1 MTVYSYL
8 IEYNRYLNIVGIGAV
23 ILLAYIC
30 SVNRL
35 AVRWRLV
42 FMALLMQF
50 GIGFFM
56 LRTSIGLTVVGK
68 IATVVGHLYQAAEV
82 GSRFIFGSL
91 VDASGPWGFIFAV
104 KVLPIIIFFGSFMA
118 MLFYLG
124 LIQPVVRCISV
135 IVRPLLGTSGAETL
149 CAIANSFLGQTE
161 APLLIRH
168 YLPHMTNSEMAVVM
182 ISGMGTI
189 SGSILVVFAAMG
201 VPTNHLLTASVMAIP
216 ATILIAKI
224 LYPETEKPQ
233 TSADVQISA
242 MSESRNVLDAIAQG
256 TSDGL
261 QLALNVGAMLVSF
274 LALIAIING
283 LLGWVT
289 WIINSTLMY
298 YHSTTV
304 LPTLSLNFI
313 FSYIFAPFAYLLG
326 FVGHEAY
333 VAAQLLGTKVTIN
346 ELVAYSQMVA
356 AGLSERT
363 IAIMTYA
370 LCGFSNFSCI
380 GIQLGGI
387 GALVPQKRG
396 ILSSFGLRAVL
407 GGALANILS
416 AIVVGLLL

>member
-1 MTVYSYL
+1 MTFYSYL
-8 IEYNRYLNIVGIGAV
+8 VEYNRYLNIVGIAAV
-23 ILLAYIC
+23 ILLAYGC

-50 GIGFFM
+50 GIAFFM
-56 LRTSIGLTVVGK
+56 LRTSIGVTVVGT
-68 IATVVGHLYQAAEV
+68 IADMVSYLYQAAEV

-91 VDASGPWGFIFAV
+91 VDQSGPWGFIFAV

-124 LIQPVVRCISV
+124 LIQPIVRIMSV
-135 IVRPLLGTSGAETL
+135 IMQPFLGTSGAETL

-168 YLPHMTNSEMAVVM
+168 YLHDMTNSEIAVVM

-189 SGSILVVFAAMG
+189 SGSILVVFATMG

-224 LYPETEKPQ
+224 LYPETEKPK
-233 TSADVQISA
+233 TSAGVQISA
-242 MSESRNVLDAIAQG
+242 MSQSRNVFDAIAQG
-256 TSDGL
+256 TFDGL
-261 QLALNVGAMLVSF
+261 QLALNVGAMLISF

-283 LLGWVT
+283 LLGWLT
-289 WIINSTLMY
+289 WVINSTLIY
-298 YHSTTV
+298 CHSSTV
-304 LPTLSLNFI
+304 LPMLSLNFI

-326 FVGHEAY
+326 FVGREAH

-346 ELVAYSQMVA
+346 ELVAYSQMVT

-387 GALVPQKRG
+387 GALVPEKRG

-416 AIVVGLLL
+416 AIIVSLLL